1 MELNS
6 DIQIL
11 QNWFS
16 PSFPIGSF
24 AYSHGLETAI
34 EDKVVSDPATLTD
47 WVGFILEY
55 GSGRNDSFFLR
66 ASHEGEDVN
75 QLCVSLSAGSE
86 RQLESLELGRAF
98 TTVINKSYG
107 LSLPKGLAYPVAV
120 GIASKKLDL
129 DLSLTLQSYLQ
140 GFASNLISVGVR
152 SIPIGQIS
160 GQRCLVQMFPVI
172 KKLAAQLAE
181 IPSIE
186 LGSCAFIGDL
196 MSIQHEKSIPRLYRT

>member
-1 MELNS
+1 MELNR
-6 DIQIL
+6 DVQIL

-34 EDKVVSDPATLTD
+34 QARVVADPATLVD
-47 WVGFILEY
+47 WVTFILQY
-55 GSGRNDSFFLR
+55 GSGRNDIFFLR
-66 ASHEGEDVN
+66 ASHEGENVN

-86 RQLESLELGRAF
+86 RQIETLELGRAF

-120 GIASKKLDL
+120 GMASKQLDL
-129 DLSLTLQSYLQ
+129 DLVLTLQSYLQ
-140 GFASNLISVGVR
+140 SFATNLISVAVR
-152 SIPIGQIS
+152 SIPIGQLS
-160 GQRCLVQMFPVI
+160 GQSCLVQILPMI
-172 KKLAAQLAE
+172 KKLGIQLADT
-181 IPSIE
+181 PSIE
-186 LGSCAFIGDL
+186 LGSCAVIGDL

>member
-34 EDKVVSDPATLTD
+34 EDNVVSDSATLTD
-47 WVGFILEY
+47 WVGFIIEY

-66 ASHEGEDVN
+66 ASHEGENVN
-75 QLCVSLSAGSE
+75 QLCVNLSAGSE

-107 LSLPKGLAYPVAV
+107 LSLPTGLAYPVAV
-120 GIASKKLDL
+120 GTASKQLGL

-152 SIPIGQIS
+152 SIPIGQLS
-160 GQRCLVQMFPVI
+160 GQNCLVKMFPVI
-172 KKLAAQLAE
+172 KRLGTQLAAT
-181 IPSIE
+181 SSFE

-196 MSIQHEKSIPRLYRT
+196 VSIQHEKSIPRLYRT